1 MTSYTMTKVKNMTSY
16 TMTKV
21 KNMTS
26 YTMTKVR
33 YDIHC
38 TNVHLI

>member
-1 MTSYTMTKVKNMTSY
+1 MTSY